1 MLRNTARTN
10 WCSIYLFTVRWNLS
24 WEVSV
29 FVDVFLCWS
38 WVCNQSH
45 FNLPYHRMESLET
58 KIVSKKRHRK
68 CRHCQWHIGKSC
80 NHSREVVRWPTK
92 DNKQA
97 AKWKHWLVSE
107 IIPVLH
113 HHGERKISLAKIS
126 TNVSKLSTNNSQ
138 MNEYYD
144 GYARAVL
151 ERYKTVPLK
160 QSVFKIY
167 HALWTK
173 SHNISQSSLVSVFS
187 GEVIEL
193 CIAVQLHA
201 KIARFVFIVV
211 AWHIT

>member
-1 MLRNTARTN
+1 
-10 WCSIYLFTVRWNLS
+10 
-24 WEVSV
+24 
-29 FVDVFLCWS
+29 
-38 WVCNQSH
+38 
-45 FNLPYHRMESLET
+45 
-58 KIVSKKRHRK
+58 
-68 CRHCQWHIGKSC
+68 
-80 NHSREVVRWPTK
+80 
-92 DNKQA
+92 
-97 AKWKHWLVSE
+97 
-107 IIPVLH
+107 
-113 HHGERKISLAKIS
+113 
-126 TNVSKLSTNNSQ
+126 
-138 MNEYYD
+138 MNDYYD

-160 QSVFKIY
+160 QSVFKMY